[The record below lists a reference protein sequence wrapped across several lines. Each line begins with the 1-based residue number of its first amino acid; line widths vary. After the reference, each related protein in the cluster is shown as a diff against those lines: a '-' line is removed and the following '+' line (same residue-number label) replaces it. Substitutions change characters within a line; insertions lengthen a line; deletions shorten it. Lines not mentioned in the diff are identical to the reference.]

1 MCDELHFFADGF
13 DSESPYSSVKENR
26 ELELV
31 FGLYDGRTIL
41 EKICGL
47 DESSPLFTEILR
59 AGEDIDRLSSVLG
72 VEDLSSIILSA
83 HPRREVDFAFCSE
96 VLDKGRYYL
105 GHAERSD
112 ESLVSVVFEELE
124 HYLARNKNRERLF
137 ANLVRILENSPVA
150 LCFYDSNFDSVF
162 FNKRAKEAGFDI
174 SALSVSS
181 EGKPF
186 IESVGSEETKR
197 YFRSLI
203 VDFQWD
209 GSHTGRAK
217 YSVDITDSERA
228 KLELKKSRNKIK
240 KLHEIALKLSKADS
254 EERVYDLIVEA
265 SQKILE
271 FDVYSLDIVE
281 GDFLVVKRVTNS
293 VPDKGDDCY
302 NKHEGI
308 AGRTLREGKTLVF
321 PDISI
326 SIEAKPKSSD
336 YRSALSI
343 PIGNF
348 GVFQTISTE
357 LDAFDSEDVELAE
370 ILAAHG
376 AEAINRI
383 RNRGEI
389 TRLTYNDP
397 LTGALSRNGLEKFT
411 SVEIEKSIRHSVPLS
426 LMMLDIDDF
435 KGINDSFGHVYGD
448 SVLSWL
454 VESVRMIIRSTD
466 QVIRWGGDEFLI
478 VLPEVT
484 LEGAESMA
492 ERILDHLKKRTIE
505 ERAEITVSIGIT
517 SFLGDGDDIDRMIHR
532 ADSALYEA
540 KSKGKNRL
548 HVFRESQS

>member
-1 MCDELHFFADGF
+1 
-13 DSESPYSSVKENR
+13 
-26 ELELV
+26 
-31 FGLYDGRTIL
+31 
-41 EKICGL
+41 
-47 DESSPLFTEILR
+47 
-59 AGEDIDRLSSVLG
+59 
-72 VEDLSSIILSA
+72 
-83 HPRREVDFAFCSE
+83 
-96 VLDKGRYYL
+96 
-105 GHAERSD
+105 
-112 ESLVSVVFEELE
+112 
-124 HYLARNKNRERLF
+124 
-137 ANLVRILENSPVA
+137 
-150 LCFYDSNFDSVF
+150 
-162 FNKRAKEAGFDI
+162 
-174 SALSVSS
+174 
-181 EGKPF
+181 
-186 IESVGSEETKR
+186 
-197 YFRSLI
+197 
-203 VDFQWD
+203 
-209 GSHTGRAK
+209 
-217 YSVDITDSERA
+217 
-228 KLELKKSRNKIK
+228 
-240 KLHEIALKLSKADS
+240 
-254 EERVYDLIVEA
+254 
-265 SQKILE
+265 
-271 FDVYSLDIVE
+271 VE

-326 SIEAKPKSSD
+326 CVEAKPKSSD

-348 GVFQTISTE
+348 GVLQTISTE

-370 ILAAHG
+370 ILAAHA
-376 AEAINRI
+376 AEAINGI

-397 LTGALSRNGLEKFT
+397 LTGALSRHGLEKFT

-435 KGINDSFGHVYGD
+435 KKINDSFGHVYGD

-517 SFLGDGDDIDRMIHR
+517 SFLGDGDDIDRMINR

-548 HVFRESQS
+548 RVFRESQS